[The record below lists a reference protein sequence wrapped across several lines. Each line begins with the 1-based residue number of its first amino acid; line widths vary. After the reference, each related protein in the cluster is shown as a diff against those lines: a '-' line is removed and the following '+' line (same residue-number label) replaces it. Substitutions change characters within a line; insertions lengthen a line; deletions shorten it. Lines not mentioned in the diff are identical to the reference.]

1 MSRHLSEVSWRF
13 ARQGTELDR
22 TAAGSIWSVTIAEL
36 LESVDDWLAR
46 LADQI
51 VGGAVLRRLV
61 WGEMFVPLV
70 CYTYN
75 ARRADWIPPGRGLSA
90 TQQGRRECPSIS
102 PSTTRS
108 RETR

>member
-13 ARQGTELDR
+13 APQGTELDR
-22 TAAGSIWSVTIAEL
+22 AAAGSIGCMTIAEL
-36 LESVDDWLAR
+36 LESVDDWLAS
-46 LADQI
+46 LTDQI

-61 WGEMFVPLV
+61 WGEMFAPLV

-75 ARRADWIPPGRGLSA
+75 ARPANWIPRGRSVSA

-102 PSTTRS
+102 P
-108 RETR
+108 